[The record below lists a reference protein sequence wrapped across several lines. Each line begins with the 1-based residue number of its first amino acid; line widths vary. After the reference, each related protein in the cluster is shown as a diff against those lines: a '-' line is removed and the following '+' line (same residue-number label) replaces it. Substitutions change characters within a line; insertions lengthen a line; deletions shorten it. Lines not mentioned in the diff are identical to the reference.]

1 MKSIVIAIILAVSAT
16 SAFAFHTAG
25 GGNGKKVA
33 ASVKP
38 SFAFSLNSNVTKSN
52 PLGLSIGIR
61 KPLRIKSNTNT
72 IVGLETN
79 VMRPIGVKPIVSVV
93 ANTSYQFNITHQFSI
108 APIAGFG
115 LLTAPIASEMNG
127 VANYNTQLTANLGIQ
142 PSMQIFRGNGLKAN
156 VFMRYE
162 FAHVSNAAMFN
173 NLVPLTMMKLG
184 ISFKVD

>member
-1 MKSIVIAIILAVSAT
+1 MKSIVIALILAVSAT

-25 GGNGKKVA
+25 GGTEKKVT
-33 ASVKP
+33 ASTKP
-38 SFAFSLNSNVTKSN
+38 AFTFSLNSTSN
-52 PLGLSIGIR
+52 KTNQLGLSIGIR
-61 KPLRIKSNTNT
+61 KPLRIKNNANTT
-72 IVGLETN
+72 VGLETN
-79 VMRPIGVKPIVSVV
+79 VMRPIGMKPIMSMV
-93 ANTSYQFNITHQFSI
+93 ANTSYQFNITRQFSV
-108 APIAGFG
+108 APVAGFG

-127 VANYNTQLTANLGIQ
+127 AAKYNTQLTANLGIQ

-173 NLVPLTMMKLG
+173 NLVPLTMLKLG